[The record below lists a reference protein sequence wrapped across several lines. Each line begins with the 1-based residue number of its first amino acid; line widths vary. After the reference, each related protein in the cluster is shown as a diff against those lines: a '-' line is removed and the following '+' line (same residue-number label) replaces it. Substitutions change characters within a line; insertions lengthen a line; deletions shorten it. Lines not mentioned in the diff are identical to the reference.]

1 MPPQFHGK
9 QPPPPPQ
16 PQPQGGTYGQDQMN
30 LQNLFS
36 NSLWPQPQPQPPVHP
51 KEEAARKRTERYRE
65 NADREFDRR
74 AEVARRIRERRNPRK
89 APQPREP
96 QIDITQ
102 EDGFGGIWN
111 QPKPPPPPPPPP
123 QPWRPKWTSGH
134 TYVKDPLSVLPPSRG
149 GTGPPTGWGLK
160 QRSGT
165 QYVKGVG
172 RAPQQSGGISGQQQG
187 IGQQQQTPTQGGPGG
202 Y

>member
-16 PQPQGGTYGQDQMN
+16 PQPQGGTYEQDQMR
-30 LQNLFS
+30 LQNTFS
-36 NSLWPQPQPQPPVHP
+36 DRFRSQIDRARHSRPLGQDIPSLYERFVSRFKKPNPPQPTP
-51 KEEAARKRTERYRE
+51 
-65 NADREFDRR
+65 
-74 AEVARRIRERRNPRK
+74 
-89 APQPREP
+89 P